1 MRTAAAY
8 LRYKRSAPDHGPM
21 QREAVC
27 GDAQENELALDD
39 AHIYVDEQGINPTQ
53 EAFAAFLADA
63 RIKPVEVLLVCN
75 NSRLSRNMATRETMQ
90 RQIDDLGVE
99 LVSVTQNPGG
109 LEGKLLTS
117 ILTWVD
123 DSKRFY
129 R

>member
-1 MRTAAAY
+1 
-8 LRYKRSAPDHGPM
+8 M

-27 GDAQENELALDD
+27 VYAQENELALDD

-63 RIKPVEVLLVCN
+63 RIRPVEVLLVHN
-75 NSRLSRNMATRETMQ
+75 HSRLSRNMETRETMQ

-99 LVSVTQNPGG
+99 LVSVTHNAD

>member
-8 LRYKRSAPDHGPM
+8 LRHKRSAPDHGPM

-27 GDAQENELALDD
+27 VYAQENELALDD

-63 RIKPVEVLLVCN
+63 RIRPVEVLLVHN
-75 NSRLSRNMATRETMQ
+75 HSRLSRNMETRETMQ

-109 LEGKLLTS
+109 LGGKLLTS

>member
-27 GDAQENELALDD
+27 VYAQENELALDD

-75 NSRLSRNMATRETMQ
+75 NSRLSRNMAPRETMQ
-90 RQIDDLGVE
+90 RQIAARRVE
-99 LVSVTQNPGG
+99 QNPGG